1 MANYDSRAHNSGITS
16 MVIPGISDDLPVS
29 KIRYSTNSLR
39 AKPLDGGDELVNSI
53 KLRGLLHPILVR
65 SNNDSQFEVVA
76 GNRRL
81 YACRALKWKK
91 IACHIMEMDDKE
103 AFEVSLIENIQRK
116 SLDPQEEA
124 RAFKSYVVDYGWG
137 GVSELS
143 QKLGKSVSYIAKRIK
158 LLELPKD
165 ILSSLSDLS
174 LSTSVAEELL
184 SIDNKDQ
191 QSELAQMVKQRRLT
205 SKSVREIVKEI
216 QNGDKAQ
223 FDINGISNDKGYF
236 DKVERSR
243 KSIDKSI
250 AILRIAMNRIS
261 ALIESNE
268 NNWIV
273 YEILMQHKNM
283 LHTQIGILLKEKTKM
298 SRRICG

>member
-1 MANYDSRAHNSGITS
+1 LLFI
-16 MVIPGISDDLPVS
+16 DD
-29 KIRYSTNSLR
+29 
-39 AKPLDGGDELVNSI
+39 
-53 KLRGLLHPILVR
+53 
-65 SNNDSQFEVVA
+65 
-76 GNRRL
+76 
-81 YACRALKWKK
+81 
-91 IACHIMEMDDKE
+91 
-103 AFEVSLIENIQRK
+103 
-116 SLDPQEEA
+116 
-124 RAFKSYVVDYGWG
+124 
-137 GVSELS
+137 
-143 QKLGKSVSYIAKRIK
+143 
-158 LLELPKD
+158 
-165 ILSSLSDLS
+165 
-174 LSTSVAEELL
+174 
-184 SIDNKDQ
+184 KDQ

-205 SKSVREIVKEI
+205 SKSVREIVKEV
-216 QNGDKAQ
+216 QNGDKLH

-298 SRRICG
+298 SRRICT